1 LIKVLK
7 MNLKATVLVVSIAS
21 PLGLIAQNRCPV
33 VGDTITVTGQ
43 VSIREVN
50 GLKLPDLHAKTFP
63 NRFQPICIMVKPY
76 IGAGVGRVDRVV
88 GQISHMWLVSP
99 KQKDANGNIDWERP
113 EPIPTDVFLEVTGKL
128 IGQGVDR
135 LGSPPYGTSEVT
147 LEVSDIK
154 NVDAE
159 INNAVKA
166 WRDDCL
172 QWVEAQLTPEA
183 TATWKNPPRAG
194 EQPKV
199 NAYHIEPFASVN
211 GAPQPKCAASVAFNA
226 AKGGYFANW
235 SLARVPWVVDNLGGI
250 SFSPTAAPSGAP
262 LSGRTTPPPNQPPA
276 NPAPPQSRVAA
287 SAAASSDPTSARNV
301 RMLRN
306 DAIEND
312 PTLEKLCI
320 DRTLHPPNTVIGTLY
335 TVPFL
340 LDSSYVLRVRADY
353 PDATFIAV
361 SSSRSGFGG
370 QLVECSRLSGGKF
383 GPATQSPEGNW
394 YWSLIKPQQLRGPGW
409 MSIAADRCRRAAERK
424 AGDTGIER
432 SSYSS
437 VQEVAE
443 GRQIAGMLTA
453 AWDVEVKGDVVL
465 KGPGPDLPV
474 FNFSCLLSPMLE
486 VRAVELQ
493 RN

>member
-1 LIKVLK
+1 
-7 MNLKATVLVVSIAS
+7 MNLKATVLFVSMAS
-21 PLGLIAQNRCPV
+21 PHALIAQDRCPV

-43 VSIREVN
+43 VSILEVN
-50 GLKLPDLHAKTFP
+50 GLKLPDLHLKTFP

-88 GQISHMWLVSP
+88 GQIGHMWLASP
-99 KQKDANGNIDWERP
+99 KQRDANGNIDWKRP

-128 IGQGVDR
+128 IGQGGDR

-147 LEVSDIK
+147 LEISNVK
-154 NVDAE
+154 NVDDE

-172 QWVEAQLTPEA
+172 QWIAAQVTPGA

-199 NAYHIEPFASVN
+199 SAYHIEPFASVN
-211 GAPQPKCAASVAFNA
+211 GAPEPKCAASVAFNA
-226 AKGGYFANW
+226 AHGGYFGNV
-235 SLARVPWVVDNLGGI
+235 SIARSPWVVDNLGGI
-250 SFSPTAAPSGAP
+250 SFSATVARSGAP
-262 LSGRTTPPPNQPPA
+262 LAGGTTPSPNQPPA
-276 NPAPPQSRVAA
+276 DSAPPQSKVVA
-287 SAAASSDPTSARNV
+287 SAAAASDPTSARSV

-312 PTLEKLCI
+312 SMLEKLCI
-320 DRTLHPPNTVIGTLY
+320 DRTLHPPNTVMGTLY

-340 LDSSYVLRVRADY
+340 LDSSYLLRVRADN
-353 PDATFIAV
+353 PDATFIVV

-370 QLVECSRLSGGKF
+370 RLVECSRLSGGKF

-394 YWSLIKPQQLRGPGW
+394 YWSLIKPQQSRGPGW
-409 MSIAADRCRRAAERK
+409 MSVAADRCRSAAERK
-424 AGDTGIER
+424 VGDTGIER
-432 SSYSS
+432 SAYSS

-486 VRAVELQ
+486 VRAVALR